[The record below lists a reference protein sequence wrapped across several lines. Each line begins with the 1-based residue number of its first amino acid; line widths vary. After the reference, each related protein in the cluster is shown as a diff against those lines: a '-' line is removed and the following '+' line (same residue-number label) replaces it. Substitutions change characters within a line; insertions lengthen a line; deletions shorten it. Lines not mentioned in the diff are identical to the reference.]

1 MAKRDKN
8 TRNEDS
14 LLFKQLTRLF
24 SGPIVNYRK
33 QTQRRFRKRQLD
45 GYSSKISS
53 ASGQQFKKAEYNSF
67 DNYAT
72 NRMVQQDRAIR
83 YMDFEQMEYMPEIA
97 SGLDIYADEITTS
110 TKLTPLLDID
120 CQNQEIKDILY
131 ALYHSILNVDH
142 NLFGWARTM
151 CKYGDF
157 FLYLDIDEASGISS
171 VIGLPPNEI
180 ERMEGEDPTNP
191 NYIQYQWNASG
202 MTFENWQ
209 VAHFRVLGN
218 DRYAPYGTS
227 VLEPARR
234 IWRQLT

>member
-97 SGLDIYADEITTS
+97 SGLDIYAD
-110 TKLTPLLDID
+110 
-120 CQNQEIKDILY
+120 
-131 ALYHSILNVDH
+131 
-142 NLFGWARTM
+142 
-151 CKYGDF
+151 
-157 FLYLDIDEASGISS
+157 
-171 VIGLPPNEI
+171 
-180 ERMEGEDPTNP
+180 
-191 NYIQYQWNASG
+191 
-202 MTFENWQ
+202 
-209 VAHFRVLGN
+209 
-218 DRYAPYGTS
+218 
-227 VLEPARR
+227 
-234 IWRQLT
+234 